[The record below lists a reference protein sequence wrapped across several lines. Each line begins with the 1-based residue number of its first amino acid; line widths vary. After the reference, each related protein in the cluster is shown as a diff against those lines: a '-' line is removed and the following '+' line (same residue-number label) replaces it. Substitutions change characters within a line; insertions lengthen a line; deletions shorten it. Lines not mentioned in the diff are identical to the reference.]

1 MIPTR
6 RRHKRNSGKTMRQRQ
21 QPNVV
26 NVAKESKESIA
37 IFLLEMLVMV
47 KLAHWKT
54 ASFATH
60 KATDELYTSLNA
72 NIDKFIEVLLGKTGT
87 RLNMHGHK
95 TMALNQPDSHAQLIH
110 QMTRFKTFLI
120 GLNMREK
127 DTDLM
132 NIRDEILGNV
142 NQFLYLMTFN

>member
-6 RRHKRNSGKTMRQRQ
+6 RRHKRYIGKTMRQ
-21 QPNVV
+21 PNV
-26 NVAKESKESIA
+26 AKESIA

-60 KATDELYTSLNA
+60 KATDELFTSLNA

-95 TMALNQPDSHAQLIH
+95 TMELNQPDSHAQLIH

-120 GLNMREK
+120 GLNMRE
-127 DTDLM
+127 DMDLM
-132 NIRDEILGNV
+132 NIRDEMLGNV
-142 NQFLYLMTFN
+142 NQFLYLMTFK